1 MIGIATKLGSK
12 NRFTP
17 EQTNK
22 LKQHWTRVTVTVEN
36 RVRAAHILIKFHKVA
51 KQVWNWVT
59 PMLCLLFCMHFFHCS
74 FTFFLLLF

>member
-1 MIGIATKLGSK
+1 MDTVIGIATKLGSK

-51 KQVWNWVT
+51 KQVWNWVA
-59 PMLCLLFCMHFFHCS
+59 PMS
-74 FTFFLLLF
+74 FVF